1 MRMPMIGFLIL
12 SLSIAE
18 AVLVAWLESIGPNLV
33 AIGLS
38 LIIPA
43 VAVWLVKKLDP
54 FEALDP
60 WVEQHRGA
68 VAIAGASA
76 IVVALLPE
84 FRALPGVPII
94 SELLSVR
101 LFLFFAGLVLV
112 GRGTAL
118 LVRHRPTLA
127 LLAGGLLTAVPT
139 LVLPL
144 VASHRTPW
152 GSSGLFPVAVIVGCF
167 VVWFSWVRS
176 GIMTTVAGGRPG
188 AIAAVLAGTVLLVV
202 AVVNFATRGGNILF
216 GSWCLGN
223 GGLALIMGLT
233 ALRQRRA

>member
-1 MRMPMIGFLIL
+1 MRMPVIGFLIL
-12 SLSIAE
+12 SLSMAE
-18 AVLVAWLESIGPNLV
+18 AVLVEWLESMGPNLAAV
-33 AIGLS
+33 GLS

-43 VAVWLVKKLDP
+43 VVALLVKKLDP

-68 VAIAGASA
+68 VALAGASA

-84 FRALPGVPII
+84 IRGLPGVPII

-118 LVRHRPTLA
+118 LVRGRPTLA

-139 LVLPL
+139 IVLPL
-144 VASHRTPW
+144 VASPRTPW
-152 GSSGLFPVAVIVGCF
+152 GSSGLFPVAVIVGCLA
-167 VVWFSWVRS
+167 VWGGWVRS
-176 GIMTTVAGGRPG
+176 GIMTSVAGGRRA
-188 AIAAVLAGTVLLVV
+188 AIAAVLAGTVLLVL

-216 GSWCLGN
+216 GGWCLGN

-233 ALRQRRA
+233 ALRQGRS